1 MTSTLAH
8 PATSARRLP
17 RRGGQSRETVSFRL
31 GVALVA
37 LHVLDDSYLQPQPG
51 TSAGDHLVSGLVPLA
66 LLGRAAPENL
76 KRLVPRIA
84 PRPMMLIAAPGSGH
98 GEELNRGVL
107 RGGGR
112 AEGALGAPRVQA
124 HPRAGGATRGV
135 RAPRDRLLRPG
146 AGAMSGGRRC

>member
-66 LLGRAAPENL
+66 LLGLAAPENL

-98 GEELNRGVL
+98 GEELNRGYYAAA
-107 RGGGR
+107 G
-112 AEGALGAPRVQA
+112 EPKALGAPRVQA